1 MQASCPLPA
10 TPYLVDISV
19 GVDQS
24 GRHEPFTQRDLP
36 QQFVGI
42 CMKHADVARRIC
54 ADEELAQDED
64 GADLSLL
71 QCECSGLE
79 MNSNTEN
86 IQE

>member
-1 MQASCPLPA
+1 
-10 TPYLVDISV
+10 
-19 GVDQS
+19 
-24 GRHEPFTQRDLP
+24 
-36 QQFVGI
+36 
-42 CMKHADVARRIC
+42 MKHADVARCIC